1 MGNGV
6 PGLELLRLWPNTF
19 LHQSLPDHGEP
30 TRRLEMLAREH
41 APDNVFAS
49 DDASVK
55 WLKANII
62 HGVVAYLREVG
73 FTRPPRC
80 SVSGRFDIQRFTDI
94 RSLRNRAGTYVAG
107 TYVVSS
113 PKPDEGLRVRDD
125 RRPGCV
131 TFYDPRTGINMN
143 SIRRDPYLHYH
154 HTVPLVPGL
163 LLIWPAFVSYF
174 EHPNHSREPA
184 VRVAFDI
191 HLVDGEHRP

>member
-1 MGNGV
+1 MGSGV
-6 PGLELLRLWPNTF
+6 AGLELLRLWPSTF
-19 LHQSLPDHGEP
+19 LHQPLPDHEQR
-30 TRRLEMLAREH
+30 TRRLEALAREH
-41 APDNVFAS
+41 AAENVFAI
-49 DDASVK
+49 DDASAA

-62 HGVVAYLREVG
+62 HGVVAYLRQAG
-73 FTRPPRC
+73 FARPPRC

-94 RSLRNRAGTYVAG
+94 RSLRNRTGTYLAG
-107 TYVVSS
+107 IYVLTS
-113 PKPDEGLRVRDD
+113 PAPDEGLGGRED
-125 RRPGCV
+125 RRPGSV

-154 HTVPLVPGL
+154 HSVPLVPGV

-191 HLVDGEHRP
+191 RLEDGGGSA